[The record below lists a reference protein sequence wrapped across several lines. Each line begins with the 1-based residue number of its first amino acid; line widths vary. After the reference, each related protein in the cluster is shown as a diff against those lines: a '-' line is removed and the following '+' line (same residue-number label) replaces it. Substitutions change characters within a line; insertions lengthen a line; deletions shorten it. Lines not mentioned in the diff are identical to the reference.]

1 MTENKNHT
9 DTRRLIVG
17 LPTSPYTA
25 KHTILCFSVL
35 LLLSPAGAQ
44 TPPQQP
50 YPYGYGKFSPTLAI
64 MIMFLIAGLF
74 LIGLLSIYIRHC
86 NNTTPGGS
94 LRRVGASL
102 HLRGAASRGLDPAVM
117 DMFPTF
123 AYSVVKDQKIG
134 KSALECAVCL
144 NEFED
149 DEILRLIPKCDH
161 VFHPECIDAWLTS
174 HVTCPVC
181 RTDLVP
187 QPGESLRVP
196 VLNPELGNSVETH
209 QNPEVSIRVVEDQEE
224 ALPPQV
230 MDRSQSLKRSRIPR
244 SRSLRPK
251 LFGKFPRSHSTG
263 HSLVV
268 QPGQNTDRFTLRLP
282 EDVRRQVMNQELNR
296 TASCVVAFPREGSSR
311 IGYRTG
317 FSQNIR
323 PLDPVVKS
331 DRWVFS
337 LTPPFFSRTASI
349 RSPKVMAVDGNGSTS
364 STTPKGSKSVMK
376 LPSFKRMDPKGD
388 ETGREWTDSG
398 KSPV

>member
-44 TPPQQP
+44 TPPQQADTLVH
-50 YPYGYGKFSPTLAI
+50 KIILAI
-64 MIMFLIAGLF
+64 MIMVLIAVLF

-86 NNTTPGGS
+86 NNTN
-94 LRRVGASL
+94 RVGASL
-102 HLRGAASRGLDPAVM
+102 RLRGPASRGLDPAVIE
-117 DMFPTF
+117 MFPTF
-123 AYSVVKDQKIG
+123 VYSVVKNQKIG

-144 NEFED
+144 NEFQD
-149 DEILRLIPKCDH
+149 DETLRLIPKCDH

-181 RTDLVP
+181 RADLVP

-196 VLNPELGNSVETH
+196 VLNPEVETH

-224 ALPPQV
+224 ALTPQV
-230 MDRSQSLKRSRIPR
+230 MDRSQSFNRNRIPR
-244 SRSLRPK
+244 SRSVRPK
-251 LFGKFPRSHSTG
+251 LFGKFQRSHSTG
-263 HSLVV
+263 HSLLV

-282 EDVRRQVMNQELNR
+282 EDVRRQVMNQALNR
-296 TASCVVAFPREGSSR
+296 TASCVVAFPREGSSG
-311 IGYRTG
+311 IGHRTG
-317 FSQNIR
+317 FPQNLR

-331 DRWVFS
+331 DRRVFS
-337 LTPPFFSRTASI
+337 LTPPFFSRAASI

-376 LPSFKRMDPKGD
+376 LPSFKCMDPKGD
-388 ETGREWTDSG
+388 
-398 KSPV
+398 

>member
-44 TPPQQP
+44 TPPQQL
-50 YPYGYGKFSPTLAI
+50 YPFGKFPLPI
-64 MIMFLIAGLF
+64 MIMVLIAVLYV
-74 LIGLLSIYIRHC
+74 IGFLSIYIRHL
-86 NNTTPGGS
+86 NNTTPAGS

-102 HLRGAASRGLDPAVM
+102 RLRGPASRGLDPAVIE
-117 DMFPTF
+117 MFPTF
-123 AYSVVKDQKIG
+123 AYSVVKNQKIG

-144 NEFED
+144 NEFQD
-149 DEILRLIPKCDH
+149 DETLRLIPKCDH

-181 RTDLVP
+181 RADLVP

-196 VLNPELGNSVETH
+196 VLNPELGDSVETH

-224 ALPPQV
+224 ALTPQV
-230 MDRSQSLKRSRIPR
+230 MDRSQSLNRNSIPR
-244 SRSLRPK
+244 SRSVRPK

-282 EDVRRQVMNQELNR
+282 EDVRRQVMNQALNR
-296 TASCVVAFPREGSSR
+296 TASCVVVFPREGSSR

-317 FSQNIR
+317 LSQNLR
-323 PLDPVVKS
+323 PLDPVVKW

-376 LPSFKRMDPKGD
+376 LPAFKRMDPKGD

-398 KSPV
+398 KYPV